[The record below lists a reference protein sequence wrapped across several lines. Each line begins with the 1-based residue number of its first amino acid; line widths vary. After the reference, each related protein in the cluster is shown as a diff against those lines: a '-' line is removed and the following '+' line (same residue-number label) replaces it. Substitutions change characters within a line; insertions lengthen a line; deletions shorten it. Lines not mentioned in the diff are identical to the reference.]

1 MAGGGVVSHGFQKK
15 KKGLR
20 ALAAALAV
28 LLALG
33 LAGCRDVSQKDS
45 WIVQAVLE
53 VPGPDPTLGLLCRAV
68 GQQEGQDRYLLFT
81 AQGSEEGDALEQA
94 RRQAGSEFYFGHCEY
109 LLLAGDWG
117 REEIRQASAFWRK
130 PERGC
135 GNLRVYQ
142 CDAGLLE
149 GQDTDWQAF
158 LEGLARL
165 EEEGTYRAYAY
176 RLTARQTPALL
187 PLLDWEADKGILS
200 CRGLSFYRADAQSP
214 QLWEGNRTALAALL
228 DGQTHSVL
236 WSGEGDSRIQLE
248 PALITYR
255 IQGGK
260 DWSLHLSLDAFV
272 RLKTGE
278 ERQAGELE
286 GQIQREL
293 EALVAETWA
302 PGADLFGFGQRFG
315 YGDSRRAS
323 GEGEDLYRRQ
333 VSVGL
338 HLWE

>member
-1 MAGGGVVSHGFQKK
+1 MAGGNLLSHGSQKK

-20 ALAAALAV
+20 ALAAALAAV
-28 LLALG
+28 LALG

-53 VPGPDPTLGLLCRAV
+53 APGPSPTLGLLCRAV

-81 AQGSEEGDALEQA
+81 AEGAEEGEALEQA
-94 RRQAGSEFYFGHCEY
+94 RSRAGSEFYFGHCEY
-109 LLLAGDWG
+109 LLLAGDWS

-142 CDAGLLE
+142 CDAGLLQ

-165 EEEGTYRAYAY
+165 EEEDTYRAYAY

-187 PLLDWEADKGILS
+187 PLLSWEGQEGLLS
-200 CRGLSFYRADAQSP
+200 CRGLNFYRADGESP

-236 WSGEGDSRIQLE
+236 WSGEEGSRIQLE

-255 IQGGK
+255 IQGGQ

-278 ERQAGELE
+278 ERKAGELE
-286 GQIQREL
+286 GQVQREL
-293 EALVAETWA
+293 EALIAETWA
-302 PGADLFGFGQRFG
+302 PGADLFGFGKRFG
-315 YGDSRRAS
+315 YGDSSRARE
-323 GEGEDLYRRQ
+323 EGEALYQRQ

-338 HLWE
+338 HLWD